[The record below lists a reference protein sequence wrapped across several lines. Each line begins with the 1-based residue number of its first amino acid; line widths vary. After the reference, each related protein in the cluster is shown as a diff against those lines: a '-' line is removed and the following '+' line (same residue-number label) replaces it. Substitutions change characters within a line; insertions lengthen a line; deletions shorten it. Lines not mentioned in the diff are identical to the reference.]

1 MSRSVFP
8 RKILSSAAVLAA
20 TALALS
26 ACGGSNSK
34 PEASKV
40 SVDLANLATTTPRGT
55 EAVDKVAWNLPY
67 EPLSLDP
74 MLGFNYAENT
84 VTANL
89 CESLMRMT
97 PELGTEPGLA
107 ESVSAPDDTT
117 RVYKIRAG
125 VTFWDGSPL
134 TAEDVA
140 YSLSRQT
147 GNGGSYFADYFLN
160 VASVKVTGDR
170 EVTVKLSK
178 PDVLF
183 EQAMA
188 SAAGAIVQKKA
199 AEAGGKAF
207 GTPQGKLQCTGPFA
221 LDKWT
226 PGKSIELSKNPAY
239 WDSKLAPLVKKLSFS
254 FIADES
260 TAVNALRSGDIDGQ
274 YFYLPPAGLSQ
285 LQQSDKV
292 TLTHGKSLVFWTL
305 AATSKSGPFANPKV
319 REALSLA
326 IDRNALAKV
335 VFQDAAIP
343 APTLVGPDYWGY
355 EKDAFAK
362 AHAGFSAAP
371 DFEKAKKILA
381 EAGPQDGKIVLGV
394 QGSSAVHEQTANV
407 FQAAGTAIGLKVET
421 KVIPVEQFGN
431 LYFDPAARKGID
443 GFFTT
448 YYGNFA
454 DPLDVYQIFRTG
466 AHGDYIGWNDADAQ
480 LNKAVGTTDKAE
492 RAKLTIEAQKLITEG
507 NPRIPL
513 AYEPNTLVQS
523 KRISGATASFAYL
536 YYPWAAT
543 IGGVK

>member
-1 MSRSVFP
+1 MSS
-8 RKILSSAAVLAA
+8 RKILTSAAVMAA
-20 TALALS
+20 AALALS
-26 ACGGSNSK
+26 ACGGPSNNSNAGGAK
-34 PEASKV
+34 PT
-40 SVDLANLATTTPRGT
+40 VDLAKLATTTPRGT
-55 EAVDKVAWNLPY
+55 EAVDKVTWNLPY

-107 ESVSAPDDTT
+107 ESVASPDETT
-117 RVYKIRAG
+117 KVYKIRSG
-125 VTFWDGSPL
+125 VKFWDGTPL

-147 GNGGSYFADYFLN
+147 GSGGSYFADYFLN
-160 VASVKVTGDR
+160 VESVKATGAL
-170 EVTVKLSK
+170 EVTVKLRK

-199 AEAGGKAF
+199 AESSGKAF
-207 GTPQGKLQCTGPFA
+207 GTPEGKLQCTGPFS
-221 LDKWT
+221 LEKWT
-226 PGKSIELSKNPAY
+226 PGKSIELGKNPAY
-239 WDSKLAPLVKKLSFS
+239 WDSKLVPLVKTLSFS

-274 YFYLPPAGLSQ
+274 YFYLPPAGISQ

-305 AATSKSGPFANPKV
+305 AATSKTGPFANPKV

-335 VFQDAAIP
+335 VFQEAAIA

-362 AHAGFSAAP
+362 AHSEFSAAP

-381 EAGPQDGKIVLGV
+381 EAGPQEGAIVLGV
-394 QGSSAVHEQTANV
+394 QGSSAVHEQTANLI
-407 FQAAGTAIGLKVET
+407 QAAGTALGLKVQT

-466 AHGDYIGWNDADAQ
+466 AHGDYIGWNGADDV
-480 LNKAVGTTDKAE
+480 LNKAVVTTDKAE

-513 AYEPNTLVQS
+513 AYEPNTVVQN

>member
-1 MSRSVFP
+1 MSS
-8 RKILSSAAVLAA
+8 RKIVTSAAVLAA
-20 TALALS
+20 AALALS
-26 ACGGSNSK
+26 ACGGPNSK
-34 PEASKV
+34 PDTAKPAM
-40 SVDLANLATTTPRGT
+40 DLSNLATTTPRGT
-55 EAVDKVAWNLPY
+55 ESVDHVAWNLPY

-74 MLGFNYAENT
+74 MIGYNYAENT

-89 CESLMRMT
+89 CESLMRLT
-97 PELGTEPGLA
+97 PELKIEPGLA
-107 ESVSAPDDTT
+107 ESVASPDDTT
-117 RVYKIRAG
+117 LVYKIRAG

-134 TAEDVA
+134 TADDVA
-140 YSLSRQT
+140 FSLSRQT
-147 GNGGSYFADYFLN
+147 GDAVAYFSDYFRN
-160 VASVKVTGDR
+160 VKSVKVTGDH

-183 EQAMA
+183 EQGMAM
-188 SAAGAIVQKKA
+188 AAGAIVQKKA
-199 AEAGGKAF
+199 AEASGKAF
-207 GTPQGKLQCTGPFA
+207 GTPEGKLQCTGPFSLA
-221 LDKWT
+221 KWT
-226 PGKSIELSKNPAY
+226 PGKSIELNKNPKY
-239 WDSKLAPLVKKLSFS
+239 WDSKLVPLVKNLSFS

-274 YFYLPPAGLSQ
+274 YFYLPPAGISQ
-285 LQQSDKV
+285 LEQSDKV

-305 AATSKSGPFANPKV
+305 AATSQSGPFANPKV

-335 VFQDAAIP
+335 VFQDAALP

-362 AHAGFSAAP
+362 AHAEFSTAP
-371 DFEKAKKILA
+371 NIEKAKQLLA
-381 EAGPQDGKIVLGV
+381 EAGPQQGSIVLGV
-394 QGSSAVHEQTANV
+394 QGSSAVHEQTANL
-407 FQAAGTAIGLKVET
+407 FQAAGAALGLKVET

-454 DPLDVYQIFRTG
+454 DPLDVYQIFRAG
-466 AHGDYIGWNDADAQ
+466 GNSNYINWNDASDV
-480 LNKAVGTTDKAE
+480 LNKAVSAKDVKE
-492 RAKLTIEAQKLITEG
+492 RAKLLIEAQKMVTEA

-513 AYEPNTLVQS
+513 AYEPNTVVQN
-523 KRISGATASFAYL
+523 KRISGATASFSYL